1 MSRVHHGQGRGGE
14 HSRRR
19 FLGAIAAGAA
29 LAACGGGGGDGGGSS
44 TGGGAGG
51 SGGGSGGGSAFTV
64 LPDTFDFIAA
74 VDQRVAIALA
84 DANGNPITPNAPV
97 TLRIGAPGAAL
108 GPEMPM
114 VMHDQGV
121 PAYLLTS
128 YTFPVPG
135 NYTLRTAYGAH
146 HADFTA
152 PVIAPTSTPIPF
164 AGRPLI
170 DVPTPTPAQPLGVN
184 PICTAQPACPFHAV
198 SLDQAL
204 AQHRPIA
211 LQFATPA
218 LCQSRLC
225 GPVLQNLVDVHAPFA
240 DRVTFIHAEIYTDLT
255 GQRGTPTVLAYHLQ
269 HEPLLL
275 LAGADGIVRE
285 RIDNGYDRAEATS
298 ALERLVS
305 S

>member
-1 MSRVHHGQGRGGE
+1 
-14 HSRRR
+14 
-19 FLGAIAAGAA
+19 
-29 LAACGGGGGDGGGSS
+29 
-44 TGGGAGG
+44 
-51 SGGGSGGGSAFTV
+51 V
-64 LPDTFDFIAA
+64 LPDTFDFIAG

-84 DANGNPITPNAPV
+84 DASGNPITPDGPV
-97 TLRIGAPGAAL
+97 TLRVASAGAPLGA
-108 GPEMPM
+108 EMPM

-128 YTFPVPG
+128 YTFPTPG
-135 NYTLRTAYGAH
+135 NYTLRTSYRGH

-152 PVIAPTSTPIPF
+152 PVIAQTSTPIPF

-184 PICTAQPACPFHAV
+184 PICTAQPACPFHTI
-198 SLDQAL
+198 SLDRAL
-204 AQHRPIA
+204 SQQRPIA

-225 GPVLQNLVDVHAPFA
+225 GPVLQNLVDVHTPFA

-255 GQRGTPTVLAYHLQ
+255 GQRGTPPVLAYHLQ

-275 LAGADGIVRE
+275 LAGADGVVRE
-285 RIDNGYDRAEATS
+285 RIDNGYDRAEAIS
-298 ALERLVS
+298 ALQRLVS
-305 S
+305 E

>member
-1 MSRVHHGQGRGGE
+1 MSRVLSGPVSVVD

-19 FLGAIAAGAA
+19 FLTAAGGGVL
-29 LAACGGGGGDGGGSS
+29 LAACGGGSAHSASGASS
-44 TGGGAGG
+44 GGGA
-51 SGGGSGGGSAFTV
+51 AFSV
-64 LPDTFDFIAA
+64 LPNTFDFIAG

-84 DANGNPITPNAPV
+84 DSSGNPITPDAPV

-108 GPEMPM
+108 GAEIPM
-114 VMHDQGV
+114 AMHNQGV

-128 YTFPVPG
+128 YTFPLPG
-135 NYTLRTAYGAH
+135 NYTLRTAYKGH

-184 PICTAQPACPFHAV
+184 PICTAQPPCPFHSV
-198 SLDQAL
+198 SLDRAL
-204 AQHRPIA
+204 AEHRPVA

-225 GPVLQNLVDVHAPFA
+225 GPVLQNLVDVHAPFG
-240 DRVTFIHAEIYTDLT
+240 DRVTFIHAEIYTDLS
-255 GQRGTPTVLAYHLQ
+255 GQQGTPPVLAYHLQ

-275 LAGADGIVRE
+275 LAGADGVVRE

-298 ALERLVS
+298 ALQRLVS

>member
-1 MSRVHHGQGRGGE
+1 MSRAHHGQGRVGE
-14 HSRRR
+14 HSRRQ
-19 FLGAIAAGAA
+19 FLTVVGAGAA
-29 LAACGGGGGDGGGSS
+29 LAACGGGGGKSG
-44 TGGGAGG
+44 GGGAAASSGG
-51 SGGGSGGGSAFTV
+51 SGSSGGGASSFTV
-64 LPDTFDFIAA
+64 LPDTFDFIAG

-84 DANGNPITPNAPV
+84 DTNGNPITPDAPV
-97 TLRIGAPGAAL
+97 TLQIGAGGAAL

-135 NYTLRTAYGAH
+135 NYTLRTTYKGR

-184 PICTAQPACPFHAV
+184 PICTAQPACPFHAM
-198 SLDQAL
+198 SLDAAI
-204 AQHRPIA
+204 AQHRLVA

-275 LAGADGIVRE
+275 LAGADGVVRE
-285 RIDNGYDRAEATS
+285 RIDNGYDRVEATS
-298 ALERLVS
+298 ALERLVTA
-305 S
+305 

>member
-1 MSRVHHGQGRGGE
+1 
-14 HSRRR
+14 
-19 FLGAIAAGAA
+19 
-29 LAACGGGGGDGGGSS
+29 
-44 TGGGAGG
+44 
-51 SGGGSGGGSAFTV
+51 V
-64 LPDTFDFIAA
+64 LPDTFDFIAG

-84 DANGNPITPNAPV
+84 DANGNPITPDGPV

-108 GPEMPM
+108 GPALPM
-114 VMHDQGV
+114 AMHDQGV

-128 YTFPVPG
+128 YTFPTAG
-135 NYTLRTAYGAH
+135 NYTLRTTYKGH

-152 PVIAPTSTPIPF
+152 PVIEQTSTPVPF

-184 PICTAQPACPFHAV
+184 PICTAQPPCPFHTV
-198 SLDQAL
+198 SLDSAL
-204 AQHRPIA
+204 AQHRPVA

-225 GPVLQNLVDVHAPFA
+225 GPVLQNLVDVHGAFA

-255 GQRGTPTVLAYHLQ
+255 GQRGTPPVLAYHLQ

-285 RIDNGYDRAEATS
+285 RIDNGYARAEATS
-298 ALERLVS
+298 ALQRLVS
-305 S
+305 A